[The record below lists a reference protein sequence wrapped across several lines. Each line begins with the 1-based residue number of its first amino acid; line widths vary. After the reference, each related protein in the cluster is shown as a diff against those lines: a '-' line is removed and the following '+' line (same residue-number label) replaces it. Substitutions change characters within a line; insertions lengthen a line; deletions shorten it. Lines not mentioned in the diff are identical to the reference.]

1 MHSRAEGFWHVCGES
16 WADHGCL
23 RYVSKS
29 AIFVNFSAH
38 SLLSPRVMHAN
49 ILNQQIIPHNP
60 PTPVH
65 SRDKNNQKP
74 SRMTCPT
81 FVTSSTRRSFFVS
94 PGSRTH
100 APTEYPEEKSQ
111 AKRRR
116 TLNSWH
122 TVAENCHQPRKGE
135 GAGAAIDESRFFSM
149 PLIWIARILTP
160 VLDHFSSIPI
170 ATKYSVCRIQ
180 ARVTDLSR
188 RQVTRFQHY
197 IWANVAL
204 SSVHP
209 SYHISP
215 SVVHA
220 ATRGYRKLNREL
232 DFICPS
238 SGLYKNDRNWI
249 QSRYYICRV
258 CNLEN
263 QWPVQPEYSMPA

>member
-160 VLDHFSSIPI
+160 VLDHFWTAQSHNPSQIL
-170 ATKYSVCRIQ
+170 ATPNEMNPPKTKEAESKSVRTMMNHTF
-180 ARVTDLSR
+180 VSL
-188 RQVTRFQHY
+188 
-197 IWANVAL
+197 
-204 SSVHP
+204 
-209 SYHISP
+209 
-215 SVVHA
+215 
-220 ATRGYRKLNREL
+220 
-232 DFICPS
+232 
-238 SGLYKNDRNWI
+238 
-249 QSRYYICRV
+249 
-258 CNLEN
+258 
-263 QWPVQPEYSMPA
+263 

>member
-1 MHSRAEGFWHVCGES
+1 MKWNNLLFS
-16 WADHGCL
+16 L
-23 RYVSKS
+23 S
-29 AIFVNFSAH
+29 AIDTMLYPA
-38 SLLSPRVMHAN
+38 L
-49 ILNQQIIPHNP
+49 
-60 PTPVH
+60 
-65 SRDKNNQKP
+65 QKRP
-74 SRMTCPT
+74 WTTKT

-232 DFICPS
+232 DFIHSKPPWYWTAAQIE
-238 SGLYKNDRNWI
+238 LTH
-249 QSRYYICRV
+249 QFAICAANSPRHNSHAV
-258 CNLEN
+258 YAARHNF
-263 QWPVQPEYSMPA
+263 